1 MSEIETLT
9 DEEVN
14 ERIRAERREKY
25 KATQKYLLTDSYKE
39 LTEYFINKGEELK
52 ENIHTEINTRE
63 KSVAEKSE
71 VDVVYAFIQ
80 FLGEVLDK
88 LGDSDGEKVYRAII
102 EEQIANGW
110 TNIENKVEELGD
122 VPIYSK
128 LDFIKQARIDY
139 LLLNKR
145 MENWSEGFADNKEEK
160 IPDGHPYEDN

>member
-39 LTEYFINKGEELK
+39 LTKYFSDKGDNMKDSIRK
-52 ENIHTEINTRE
+52 EISTRK

-71 VDVVYAFIQ
+71 VDVVYNFIL
-80 FLGEVLDK
+80 FLEEVLDK
-88 LGDSDGEKVYRAII
+88 LGNSEGEKVYRAII

-145 MENWSEGFADNKEEK
+145 MENWSEGFADKKDEK
-160 IPDGHPYEDN
+160 IPDSHPYEE